1 MAAPAGGVCWIL
13 ANVSVADRTLFAHL
27 TSFLDPAG
35 RHIGLDGVILLA
47 YIIAI
52 PANEIV
58 VPTIIMG
65 YMAAGQ
71 MTELDS
77 DFELKTLFL
86 QNGWTV
92 LTAICLMLFSLL
104 HYPCSTTTMT
114 IWKETRNI
122 KWTVLSNVM
131 PLAIAGLVCFAVA
144 LIGSYFL

>member
-1 MAAPAGGVCWIL
+1 
-13 ANVSVADRTLFAHL
+13 
-27 TSFLDPAG
+27 
-35 RHIGLDGVILLA
+35 
-47 YIIAI
+47 
-52 PANEIV
+52 
-58 VPTIIMG
+58 
-65 YMAAGQ
+65 